1 MKRLFS
7 SSAGRALAH
16 RRPYPPRTH
25 TCGGLGPEHDGEQVI
40 LTGWLTSIRKIS
52 KSMAFFSLKDSF
64 GTTQLLSNVP
74 LESTLLIQGRVK
86 TRPQQA
92 QRDKETGGVE
102 VILDDVTVLNAAER
116 ELPFYP
122 SDLQNLANENLRSRY
137 RYLDLRRDYLSQNLR
152 TRSQVANIIRSH
164 LADSGFTEIETP
176 MLLRSSPEGA
186 REFLVPARLPA
197 SASPTNGASSA
208 TIGPHFYAL
217 SQSPQQ
223 PKQLLIIS
231 GGVDRYY
238 QFARCFRDED
248 GRKDR
253 QPEFTQ
259 VDMEMAWVSWGD
271 HNGQHQDGWRI
282 GGREVK
288 DTVEGIIRQV
298 WREVKGMELDRNFHV
313 LTYEE
318 AMAKYGSDKPD
329 TRFGCLI
336 QNAAPL
342 LPEPVA
348 GLLDASDKVLE
359 CIIIR
364 GSQQSSAMTEVA
376 FSKAASEAS
385 EVALG
390 LNDCQAERIMI
401 ASENQHNWWKGSNLL
416 CHAVTGVGDV
426 NHGFD
431 RPDTLASLQPGDI
444 LFLALREK
452 RLEGGSTLLGR
463 TRLRLADEAAKL
475 GASQP
480 YGIRY
485 SPPHEP
491 NFLWITEFPL
501 FTRADADKDAFL
513 GHGRWSS
520 SHHPFTAPMWED
532 AEGLLDGT
540 INPAN
545 VRGQH
550 YDLVLNGNEIG
561 GGSVRIHDAELQEY
575 VFKQVLQLSREE
587 REPFEPLVHALR
599 CGAPPHGGIALG
611 FDRLMTILCNTSSI
625 RDVIAFP
632 KTAGGTDPLF
642 KSPSSVGDEV
652 LKAYGIQE
660 RR

>member
-1 MKRLFS
+1 
-7 SSAGRALAH
+7 
-16 RRPYPPRTH
+16 
-25 TCGGLGPEHDGEQVI
+25 
-40 LTGWLTSIRKIS
+40 
-52 KSMAFFSLKDSF
+52 MAFFSLKDSF
-64 GTTQLLSNVP
+64 GTTQLVALPRHDASKDGSSAPSFSPISRNIIEELSNVP

-238 QFARCFRDED
+238 QFARF
-248 GRKDR
+248 
-253 QPEFTQ
+253 
-259 VDMEMAWVSWGD
+259 DMEMAWVSWGD

-416 CHAVTGVGDV
+416 CTRLTG
-426 NHGFD
+426 
-431 RPDTLASLQPGDI
+431 L
-444 LFLALREK
+444 
-452 RLEGGSTLLGR
+452 GGSTLLGR

-480 YGIRY
+480 YGIRLRALTLRVTLKAIRRRTNPIFFGLQ
-485 SPPHEP
+485 S
-491 NFLWITEFPL
+491 FLCLPVLMRIKMLSWATVAGVVPIIRSLPQC
-501 FTRADADKDAFL
+501 
-513 GHGRWSS
+513 G
-520 SHHPFTAPMWED
+520 ED

-550 YDLVLNGNEIG
+550 YDLVL
-561 GGSVRIHDAELQEY
+561 
-575 VFKQVLQLSREE
+575 
-587 REPFEPLVHALR
+587 
-599 CGAPPHGGIALG
+599 
-611 FDRLMTILCNTSSI
+611 
-625 RDVIAFP
+625 
-632 KTAGGTDPLF
+632 
-642 KSPSSVGDEV
+642 
-652 LKAYGIQE
+652 
-660 RR
+660 